1 MRVRGYSGSS
11 SMPVDSTQCFL
22 MGRLVVYLE
31 RLLSRYERLDLETLE
46 VLYWLLGP
54 ELVEKD
60 LVPLATMLD
69 GGDKRRRYG
78 TESDAEIRHA
88 RDFAHMVDQA
98 LCRAGRD
105 EEKGVVHL
113 LRGVLQERL
122 DQLQYSGTSD
132 IEKNL
137 AMLRQMFG
145 LSPIE
150 EELCL
155 FLFITSVYE
164 EPESLFR
171 FQLKCD
177 RFAGRTYLA
186 TMLGSTSTETA
197 EVLNGKLSRIGI
209 LDRDSRGL
217 SMDEGFV
224 NLLQNTSDTEI
235 KTEFF
240 RKIDPDPVSLDA
252 HTADP
257 EVIEHILHLLKEKP
271 LSSTHIIF
279 YGPPGTGKTSMA
291 YGIGKALGLPMY
303 LVEHGGK
310 DKAWKRR
317 AAFTACANLASQG
330 DGALVI
336 ADDSDVVLGTRNS
349 WFFQGESSDKRWLHD
364 LLEMPGVRMIWTVNS
379 IAQMEESVA
388 RRFCYSLAF
397 KPFTRVQRKRIWETI
412 LKDYRLDAFFSNG
425 DIEDLAAKF
434 DVSAGVI
441 EQAVKKAWE
450 IGSASKE
457 EIQGAITLCLEAHD
471 CLNNGGRKP
480 ARESKVDPH
489 SFSLDGL
496 NVSGANLVTLMKE
509 LEAFHRYL
517 KHSRHDEPISMSL
530 LFHGVSGSGKSHL
543 ARYIAHRLDREVII
557 KRASDLLSKWVGETE
572 QNIRDAYDLAEA
584 TDSILVF
591 DESDFLLGS
600 RDAAAHSW
608 EISQVN
614 EFLTAME
621 SFRGIQIYTTNRLGD
636 LDVATLRR
644 FNHKLEFGYLKPNGV
659 VTFYNKLLCPL
670 VGTNLTKQHE
680 DELKNIACL
689 APGDFKV
696 VKSQFQFKGRDDVSH
711 EALIA
716 ALKEETKV
724 KEIHVGR
731 KAVGF

>member
-1 MRVRGYSGSS
+1 
-11 SMPVDSTQCFL
+11 
-22 MGRLVVYLE
+22 
-31 RLLSRYERLDLETLE
+31 
-46 VLYWLLGP
+46 
-54 ELVEKD
+54 
-60 LVPLATMLD
+60 
-69 GGDKRRRYG
+69 
-78 TESDAEIRHA
+78 
-88 RDFAHMVDQA
+88 
-98 LCRAGRD
+98 
-105 EEKGVVHL
+105 
-113 LRGVLQERL
+113 
-122 DQLQYSGTSD
+122 
-132 IEKNL
+132 
-137 AMLRQMFG
+137 MLRQMFG

-164 EPESLFR
+164 EPENLFR

-224 NLLQNTSDTEI
+224 NLLQSTSDTEI

-240 RKIDPDPVSLDA
+240 RHVDPDPVSLDA

-349 WFFQGESSDKRWLHD
+349 WFVQRESSDKRWLHD

-388 RRFCYSLAF
+388 RRFSYSLAF
-397 KPFTRVQRKRIWETI
+397 KSFTRVQRKRIWETI
-412 LKDYRLDAFFSNG
+412 LRDYRLDLFFSAT
-425 DIEDLAAKF
+425 EVEQLATKF
-434 DVSAGVI
+434 DVSAGIV
-441 EQAVKKAWE
+441 EQCARKAAE
-450 IGSASKE
+450 MGSDSKSE
-457 EIQGAITLCLEAHD
+457 VHEAIKLSLEAHQS
-471 CLNNGGRKP
+471 LLNGGRKP
-480 ARESKVDPH
+480 VRTARIDSR
-489 SFSLDGL
+489 SFSLEGL
-496 NVSGANLVTLMKE
+496 NVLGLDLADLLKE
-509 LEAFHRYL
+509 LEAFDHHL
-517 KHSRHDEPISMSL
+517 KETGNDVPVSMSL
-530 LFHGVSGSGKSHL
+530 LFHGVSGCGKSHL
-543 ARYIAHRLDREVII
+543 ARYIGHHLDREVIV

-572 QNIRDAYDLAEA
+572 QNVRTCFEEAAGRDAVL
-584 TDSILVF
+584 IF
-591 DESDFLLGS
+591 DEVDFLLGN
-600 RDAAAHSW
+600 RDRAAHSW

-621 SFRGIQIYTTNRLGD
+621 CFRGIQVYTTNRLAD
-636 LDVATLRR
+636 LDPATLRR
-644 FNHKLEFGYLKPNGV
+644 FNYKVEFGYLKPSGV
-659 VTFYNKLLCPL
+659 VTFYHKLLCPL
-670 VGTNLTKQHE
+670 VGTKLEKEHE
-680 DELKNIACL
+680 KELKSLPCL

-696 VKSQFQFKGRDDVSH
+696 VLSKFQFKARHAVSH

-716 ALKEETKV
+716 ALKEEAKV
-724 KEIHVGR
+724 KEIHAGK